1 MVRYFLKEEFREKIF
16 KKAVDKEG
24 SEAYL
29 GRKLGYTRNAGYRF
43 RELRRGEKST
53 DKRQLKVLADI
64 AEINWMWYNDIFNR
78 RFADVDL
85 LLIFETFNAY
95 LLEPNCQI

>member
-1 MVRYFLKEEFREKIF
+1 
-16 KKAVDKEG
+16 
-24 SEAYL
+24 
-29 GRKLGYTRNAGYRF
+29 
-43 RELRRGEKST
+43 
-53 DKRQLKVLADI
+53 LADI